1 MMEKG
6 SGFGVVLLVGIVFFI
21 MEYTNFAANLSAA
34 LGAWSASANPSPT
47 TTPSTT
53 QVINAA
59 GQIDTKQ
66 NAATTNTDTTTKA
79 GGSVG

>member
-1 MMEKG
+1 MKG
-6 SGFGVVLLVGIVFFI
+6 SGFGVILLVGFVFFI

-34 LGAWSASANPSPT
+34 LAAWSSSANPTPT

-59 GQIDTKQ
+59 GQIDTKA
-66 NAATTNTDTTTKA
+66 NSANTSTDTTTTK
-79 GGSVG
+79 GV